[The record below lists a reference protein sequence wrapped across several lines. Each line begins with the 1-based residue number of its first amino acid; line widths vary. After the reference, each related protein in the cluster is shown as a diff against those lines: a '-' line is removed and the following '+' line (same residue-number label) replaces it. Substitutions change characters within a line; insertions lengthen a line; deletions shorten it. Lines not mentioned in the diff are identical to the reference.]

1 MHTYTVYLCA
11 RHVYSNVQSQ
21 CVLNGTGWPS
31 DNRSGMERNERG
43 LFRAPPGLRRD
54 GGALYENTPSKH
66 HCAAFIPRILWFQHI
81 ITYRSSTST
90 ILHRHRMFDITFFVV
105 PAFCIFICIFRIM
118 CYIYI
123 IYMFSLSF
131 ALLLTPILWLV
142 CQFSVGFFF
151 LSSKGTHVIFIFFF
165 YLFFFLPCRDT
176 FTLVHTYRHAPS
188 AGSSRIFFVFQI
200 FIIPLFIF
208 VTHGILLWPPLVLR
222 VSIRDILSHS
232 IWLSHLQN

>member
-90 ILHRHRMFDITFFVV
+90 ILHRHRMFDITFFCCS
-105 PAFCIFICIFRIM
+105 CILHFYM
-118 CYIYI
+118 YIPHYVLY

-165 YLFFFLPCRDT
+165 YLFFFFCRAET
-176 FTLVHTYRHAPS
+176 HLR
-188 AGSSRIFFVFQI
+188 SSIPIVMLQVQVLHVFF
-200 FIIPLFIF
+200 LFF
-208 VTHGILLWPPLVLR
+208 RFSLFRYSSLLHMEYCYGHHWYCE
-222 VSIRDILSHS
+222 
-232 IWLSHLQN
+232 